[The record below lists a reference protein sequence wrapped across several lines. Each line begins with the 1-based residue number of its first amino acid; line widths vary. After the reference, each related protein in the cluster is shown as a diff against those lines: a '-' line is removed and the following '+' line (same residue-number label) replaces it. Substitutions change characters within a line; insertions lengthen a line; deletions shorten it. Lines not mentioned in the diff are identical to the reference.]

1 MRYFFALCK
10 PLPSG
15 TSCTRTLFTKSTMH
29 LNQSELYPSAT
40 GQHTGQPRYGHLIGN
55 RWIDSSAAPLPVLA
69 PATGACFAWIASG
82 GSTEIDAAV
91 AAAREALDGAWGMV
105 TATERGRLMQKF
117 AALVLASVERL
128 AWVEAHDTGKPISQA
143 RADIRA
149 VARYFE
155 FYGGAADKIHGEV
168 IPYLNGYNVSV
179 VREPLGVTAHIT
191 PWNYPEQMFGRT
203 LAPALAMGNA
213 TVLKPAEEACL
224 ICLEL
229 GALLVEAG
237 FPAGALNIVTG
248 LGEQAGAALT
258 RHPGINF
265 VSFTGSPEVGRLVQE
280 SAAIHHVPV
289 VLELGGKSPQVVF
302 ADADLDAA
310 ATTVCKAI
318 TQNAGQTCSA
328 GSRVLVERSVVNA
341 FIALL
346 QARFAAVR
354 IGTPEE
360 DADLGPLINKTQQQK
375 VLSFIENAQRD
386 GLPLLAQTAVPA
398 ALKHGFFVPP
408 SVFGPVPADNALVCQ
423 EVFGPVLAVQVFDD
437 EEEAVRLANGTEF
450 GLVAGVWTRDGARQ
464 QRMARRIV
472 SGQVFINCYGAGGG
486 VELPFG
492 GTKRSGHGRE
502 KGLMALEEVSTT
514 KTVVNCYV

>member
-1 MRYFFALCK
+1 M
-10 PLPSG
+10 
-15 TSCTRTLFTKSTMH
+15 MH
-29 LNQSELYPSAT
+29 CNQPELYPSAT
-40 GQHTGQPRYGHLIGN
+40 GQHAGQPRYGHLIGN
-55 RWIDSSAAPLPVLA
+55 RWVDSTGTPLPVIA
-69 PATGACFAWIASG
+69 PATGECFAWIASG
-82 GSTEIDAAV
+82 GNTEIDAAV
-91 AAAREALDGAWGMV
+91 AAARAALDGEWGFV

-117 AALVLASVERL
+117 ASLVLASEERL

-155 FYGGAADKIHGEV
+155 FYGGAADKIHGQV

-191 PWNYPEQMFGRT
+191 PWNYPAQMFGRT
-203 LAPALAMGNA
+203 IAPALAMGNA

-224 ICLEL
+224 ICMEL
-229 GALLVEAG
+229 GALAVEAG

-289 VLELGGKSPQVVF
+289 VLELGGKSPQLVF
-302 ADADLDAA
+302 ADADLEAA

-328 GSRVLVERSVVNA
+328 GSRVLVERSILDT
-341 FIALL
+341 FMGLL
-346 QARFAAVR
+346 TTRFAAVR
-354 IGTPEE
+354 IGRPDE
-360 DADLGPLINKTQQQK
+360 DADLGPLINQTQQDK
-375 VLSFIENAQRD
+375 VLAFIENAQRD
-386 GLPLLAQTAVPA
+386 GLPLVAQSTVPA
-398 ALKHGFFVPP
+398 GLTNGFFVPP
-408 SVFGPVPADNALVCQ
+408 SVFGPVPANNALVCQ

-437 EEEAVRLANGTEF
+437 EEEAIALANGTEF
-450 GLVAGVWTRDGARQ
+450 GLVAGVWTKDGARQ

-502 KGLMALEEVSTT
+502 KGLMALDEVSTT
-514 KTVVNCYV
+514 KTVVNCYL